1 MKTTYTFAVVLMAAL
16 ATTATASAA
25 EPHESLADAASELLA
40 IESEF
45 HREIG
50 RLPRPAYEDFAPHSD
65 SIQQLAGE
73 VRRLAERGADPR
85 DIAERLDTL
94 QSEIYYLDGL
104 FVDIRDYHF
113 GGYGSLW
120 RLDRL
125 IGELKTAAQFV
136 VAEADALEG
145 YGPAPRRPGS
155 YGPPRQARAYGT
167 LRGGFGEW
175 SLERSM
181 DIRGSRDGERRYR
194 DRDDDYDDDHDD
206 DDDRDD
212 DDDDDDDRRKRNR
225 GFRLRLDR

>member
-1 MKTTYTFAVVLMAAL
+1 MKTTYTFAAVLMAAL
-16 ATTATASAA
+16 AGDATATAA
-25 EPHESLADAASELLA
+25 EPHASLADAASELLA

-50 RLPRPAYEDFAPHSD
+50 RLPRAAYEDFAPRSD
-65 SIQQLAGE
+65 AIQQLADE
-73 VRRLAERGADPR
+73 VRRLAERGADPQ
-85 DIAERLDTL
+85 DIAERLDAL

-125 IGELKTAAQFV
+125 IGGLKTAAQFL

-145 YGPAPRRPGS
+145 YGPPPRRPGS
-155 YGPPRQARAYGT
+155 YGPPRQSRTYGA

-175 SLERSM
+175 SLKRSM

-194 DRDDDYDDDHDD
+194 DRDDDDD

-212 DDDDDDDRRKRNR
+212 DDDDRDDDDDDRRNRRR